1 MIQNNPQLAGQIAG
15 KKEMIGGFQ
24 RYAVYPVHTRFA
36 NVQWF
41 VADAETLDGQ
51 GVPVIIRQSD
61 SKEAAVAGLILDE
74 IYCANSLCDMTV
86 EHEGNLCEICE
97 SEQSELE
104 YIQSDC

>member
-41 VADAETLDGQ
+41 VADAETLTGRAFRLLFGSLIQ
-51 GVPVIIRQSD
+51 KRRQSP
-61 SKEAAVAGLILDE
+61 VLF
-74 IYCANSLCDMTV
+74 
-86 EHEGNLCEICE
+86 
-97 SEQSELE
+97 
-104 YIQSDC
+104 